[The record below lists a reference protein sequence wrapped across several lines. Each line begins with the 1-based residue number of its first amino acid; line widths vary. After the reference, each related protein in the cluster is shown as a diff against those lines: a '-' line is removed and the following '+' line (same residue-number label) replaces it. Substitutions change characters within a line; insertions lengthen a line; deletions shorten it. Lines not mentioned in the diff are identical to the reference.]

1 MIPQF
6 DSQGFLPQGLHDTS
20 IQEIR
25 SALGFTPQRSRLIDG
40 LDRFVHVWN
49 ESGFVDYAVIDGSF
63 VTSKPEPGDI
73 DMLLI
78 PIDGAFLSVNFMDL
92 SLSYADD
99 RDFTKAEFGCEAF
112 VVYGGG
118 GDNLREWIRFFSH
131 DRQGNV
137 RGLLRLEFPL

>member
-25 SALGFTPQRSRLIDG
+25 SAFGFTPHRNRLIDG
-40 LDRFVHVWN
+40 LDRFVHIWN

-78 PIDGAFLSVNFMDL
+78 PIDGAIESDGFGDLLLSH
-92 SLSYADD
+92 SYDYA
-99 RDFTKAEFGCEAF
+99 FTRNEFGCEAF
-112 VVYGGG
+112 VVFGEDEIEDGL
-118 GDNLREWIRFFSH
+118 NFFSG

-137 RGLLRLEFPL
+137 RGLLRLEFPV

>member
-6 DSQGFLPQGLHDTS
+6 DSQGFLPQGFHDTT

-25 SALGFTPQRSRLIDG
+25 SALGFTPHRNRLIDG
-40 LDRFVHVWN
+40 LDRFVHIWN

-92 SLSYADD
+92 LLSHSYDYA
-99 RDFTKAEFGCEAF
+99 FTRNEFGCEAF
-112 VVYGGG
+112 VVFGSEEIEDGL
-118 GDNLREWIRFFSH
+118 DFFSR
-131 DRQGNV
+131 DRHGNV
-137 RGLLRLEFPL
+137 RGLLRLEFPV

>member
-1 MIPQF
+1 MIPQI

-25 SALGFTPQRSRLIDG
+25 SVLGFNPHRNSLIDG
-40 LDRFVHVWN
+40 LDNFVHIWN
-49 ESGFVDYAVIDGSF
+49 ASGFVDYAVIDGSF

-78 PIDGAFLSVNFMDL
+78 PTDGAIESNNFGDL
-92 SLSYADD
+92 LQSCSYDYK
-99 RDFTKAEFGCEAF
+99 FTKKEFGCHAF
-112 VVYGGG
+112 VVFG
-118 GDNLREWIRFFSH
+118 REQIEDWIGYFSI
-131 DRQGNV
+131 DKQGNV